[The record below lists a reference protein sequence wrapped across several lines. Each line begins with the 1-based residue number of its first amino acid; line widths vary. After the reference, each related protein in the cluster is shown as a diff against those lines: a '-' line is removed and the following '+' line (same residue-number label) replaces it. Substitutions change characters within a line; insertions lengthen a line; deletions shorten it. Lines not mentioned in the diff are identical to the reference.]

1 MPSRQPTNNPLT
13 LATVF
18 NSELIAG
25 AHSFFGIGALQ
36 VAPLPLPLLEEV
48 VTCYEDDYYYSATE
62 RNPTTAD
69 YS

>member
-18 NSELIAG
+18 NFELIAG
-25 AHSFFGIGALQ
+25 AHSFFGYGALQ

-48 VTCYEDDYYYSATE
+48 ATC
-62 RNPTTAD
+62 
-69 YS
+69 